1 MGRAARS
8 PQWLHELP
16 IAMPSAN
23 ERPHTQVLGD
33 GMIKRFP
40 MILVALASA
49 FPAFAASFD
58 VVTERKSGDWSA
70 ILYRNQSSG
79 REFCALE
86 ANAGGTVFRISR
98 YKDNAA
104 DTFLEVHNPSWDL
117 IEGKSKFT
125 VDVVIKGEF
134 FRAELMGTRYADAYV
149 HDFTENRSYLSLL
162 GMIALTSSLEVKNP
176 NGTQVFKTSG
186 NGSNA
191 ALTDFG
197 SCTKAGT

>member
-1 MGRAARS
+1 
-8 PQWLHELP
+8 
-16 IAMPSAN
+16 
-23 ERPHTQVLGD
+23 
-33 GMIKRFP
+33 MINRFP
-40 MILVALASA
+40 MILMALATA
-49 FPAFAASFD
+49 FPASAASFD
-58 VVTERKSGDWSA
+58 VLTERKSGDWSA

-86 ANAGGTVFRISR
+86 ANANGTVFRISR

-125 VDVVIKGEF
+125 VDVVIKGKSL
-134 FRAELMGTRYADAYV
+134 RAKLMGTRYSDAYV
-149 HDFTENRSYLSLL
+149 HDFTENQSYFSLL

-176 NGTQVFKTSG
+176 NGAQVFKTSG
-186 NGSNA
+186 KGSGA
-191 ALTDFG
+191 ALEDFG